1 MNKTELSEKLY
12 DDASQRRDSVD
23 SIVSID
29 SRCDF
34 VPENNIL
41 CTKNYKKLL
50 MLVTIFGLVLGWSII
65 SIISLFVNPR
75 HEIEEDCPGNMLW
88 EYLVIMLVVNNL
100 MVYYIIYRTYKNHYN
115 DTYCKFSEICVCIFI
130 QLIIISSGVIFLHN
144 SCVEV
149 KLKHSFIYTAIASWL
164 LWQGFIVMLA
174 VCITIITT
182 CFCSVGGA

>member
-1 MNKTELSEKLY
+1 MIKNEFSEQLCEQN
-12 DDASQRRDSVD
+12 QRRNSTDS
-23 SIVSID
+23 SISID

-50 MLVTIFGLVLGWSII
+50 ILVTIIGLVLGWSII

-88 EYLVIMLVVNNL
+88 EYLVIILVLNNL
-100 MVYYIIYRTYKNHYN
+100 MTYYIIYRTYKNNYN
-115 DTYCKFSEICVCIFI
+115 DTYCKLGEIYVCIFI
-130 QLIIISSGVIFLHN
+130 QLIILASGMILLHN
-144 SCVEV
+144 ACVEV
-149 KLKHSFIYTAIASWL
+149 KLKHSFIYTAISSWI
-164 LWQGFIVMLA
+164 LWQGFIVILV
-174 VCITIITT
+174 VCITIITA